1 MVVCCHQES
10 SQDSRMSCCRI
21 TAWCLQSLAPDLVAG
36 SQTGLSGDSKG
47 IMLTYD
53 KGLCFLPL
61 LPDWDAGP
69 RKGFSGDWIEVKRAH
84 IQVRASL

>member
-10 SQDSRMSCCRI
+10 SQDSRMSCCQI

-53 KGLCFLPL
+53 KGCASCLCCLTGTQGL
-61 LPDWDAGP
+61 E
-69 RKGFSGDWIEVKRAH
+69 KGFQGTGSK
-84 IQVRASL
+84 